1 TRRRGSAFSR
11 PQAQV
16 RGSYST
22 APSASCRVPSWAP
35 AASGTRRLWSNNRKS
50 SHPKQRTLR
59 TRPERMRHQL
69 RHPTRLSRTSPK
81 APSGQVSC
89 CQLRR
94 TKAPVSSFC
103 RDLASVPRTHGL
115 ISCAPDTFSWQPAGI
130 SDRAPGVR
138 FVDECVVRLEAGD
151 GGNGCAAFR
160 REANVPLGGPSGGD
174 GGRGGSV
181 IFVGD
186 EGRNSLLD
194 LKHLRILRAE
204 RGEHGKGRDKYGHA
218 GADQIVRV
226 PLGTMISDD
235 DPDEILGEILGHQHE
250 LIGAQGGQG
259 GRGNKHFST
268 PIDRAPKKAEP
279 GTPGVTRNVRL
290 ELKVMADVGL
300 LGFPNVGKSTFIDA
314 VSRARPKIADYP
326 FTTLVPQLG
335 VVKLDEWMGADDAAT
350 LVVADIAGRVPGASD
365 GAGLGVRCPKHGERR
380 ARLLPLARL

>member
-1 TRRRGSAFSR
+1 
-11 PQAQV
+11 
-16 RGSYST
+16 
-22 APSASCRVPSWAP
+22 
-35 AASGTRRLWSNNRKS
+35 
-50 SHPKQRTLR
+50 
-59 TRPERMRHQL
+59 M
-69 RHPTRLSRTSPK
+69 
-81 APSGQVSC
+81 
-89 CQLRR
+89 
-94 TKAPVSSFC
+94 
-103 RDLASVPRTHGL
+103 
-115 ISCAPDTFSWQPAGI
+115 
-130 SDRAPGVR
+130 R
-138 FVDECVVRLEAGD
+138 FVDECVLRIEAGD

-226 PLGTMISDD
+226 PLGTMIIDD
-235 DPDEILGEILGHQHE
+235 DTDEILGEILGHQHE

-335 VVKLDEWMGADDAAT
+335 VVKLDEWMGADDGAT
-350 LVVADIAGRVPGASD
+350 LVVADIPGLVPGASE
-365 GAGLGVRCPKHGERR
+365 GAGLGIRFLKHVERTR
-380 ARLLPLARL
+380 VLLHLVSLDPDESREPWSDYQIIRNELARFDPELSKRPEIVVLSKADLTDVREQYEELRATFAAHDVTLHLMSAATRDGIKEVLLKLREAAQAKES